1 MTLTLCNRSGKTAPV
16 VERLCEVPAVALRLA
31 FGLFLAF
38 VMFPFLLLGGG
49 ERKHSWQSRGGGG
62 GSVTGVKVTL
72 VNQETNTK
80 QEAVTAEDGRFSITD
95 LTPGTYLL
103 QIEASAFEPYKTN
116 IQVGTEKLNPLKIN
130 LKLRTIEEEIT
141 VHPAAADDR
150 LSPETNT
157 DSMKID
163 ETFFSGL
170 PLEVDYLL
178 PSIDTFTNPQHRG
191 AKEFRT
197 NICPAEAGRLRAS
210 PQG

>member
-1 MTLTLCNRSGKTAPV
+1 MA
-16 VERLCEVPAVALRLA
+16 
-31 FGLFLAF
+31 
-38 VMFPFLLLGGG
+38 
-49 ERKHSWQSRGGGG
+49 
-62 GSVTGVKVTL
+62 GVKVTL

-95 LTPGTYLL
+95 LIPGTYLL

-116 IQVGTEKLNPLKIN
+116 IQVGTEKLNPLKIK

-141 VHPAAADDR
+141 VHADDR

-178 PSIDTFTNPQHRG
+178 PFIDTFTNPAAHG
-191 AKEFRT
+191 GEGVS
-197 NICPAEAGRLRAS
+197 N
-210 PQG
+210 

>member
-1 MTLTLCNRSGKTAPV
+1 VNLCNRFGKTAPV
-16 VERLCEVPAVALRLA
+16 VERLCEVPA
-31 FGLFLAF
+31 
-38 VMFPFLLLGGG
+38 
-49 ERKHSWQSRGGGG
+49 
-62 GSVTGVKVTL
+62 
-72 VNQETNTK
+72 
-80 QEAVTAEDGRFSITD
+80 D
-95 LTPGTYLL
+95 
-103 QIEASAFEPYKTN
+103 KTN